1 MEQNSTPL
9 KKKKS
14 VRRMSPRKFIID
26 NLLNYSRSLSI
37 IGTSMIV
44 INN

>member
-26 NLLNYSRSLSI
+26 NLLNYSRSLTV
-37 IGTSMIV
+37 IGGSMIL